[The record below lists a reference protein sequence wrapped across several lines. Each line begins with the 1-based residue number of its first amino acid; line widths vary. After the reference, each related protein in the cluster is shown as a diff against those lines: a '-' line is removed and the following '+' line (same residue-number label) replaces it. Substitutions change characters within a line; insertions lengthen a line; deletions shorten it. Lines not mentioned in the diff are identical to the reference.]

1 MDQPSVTDAQGRRIT
16 LRRLTALDKLRLF
29 KAAGP
34 ELAMNQLWLGIAM
47 LAASVSAMDDV
58 PVPPPT
64 NEQQIES
71 LVSRL
76 GETGLEAVADALDR
90 EPKRDLA
97 VSLANAGNSR
107 GTPT

>member
-1 MDQPSVTDAQGRRIT
+1 MDLPTVTDSEGRRIT
-16 LRRLTALDKLRLF
+16 LRRLSALDKLRLF

-34 ELAMNQLWLGIAM
+34 ELAMNQPWLGIAM
-47 LAASVSAMDDV
+47 LAASVSAIDDV
-58 PVPPPT
+58 PVPLPV

-76 GETGLEAVADALDR
+76 GETGLEAVADALDA
-90 EPKRDLA
+90 EPRSDLA
-97 VSLANAGNSR
+97 ATLANAGNSR